1 MKKNTVK
8 IMHPATQ
15 VVGSCLESAVKA
27 WVRQGWVVVNDGKNK
42 VAEPVIEESSVDAPR
57 DVTNGLSRFLMR
69 KPDNNNMME
78 LVQDIEPDKDLE
90 E

>member
-15 VVGSCLESAVKA
+15 VVGTCLETAVKA
-27 WVRQGWVVVNDGKNK
+27 WVRQGWVVVNDENT
-42 VAEPVIEESSVDAPR
+42 VAEPVIEEPSVDVPS
-57 DVTNGLSRFLMR
+57 DISNGLSRFLMR